1 MEWWQELLIREN
13 TTPGAIANFTVE
25 THQQERVFSQLAEK
39 YSRATEEIQQNK
51 DISDYGISSMV
62 KRDEIFKENISS
74 IAEVLREKTRQLPV
88 VVSAKRFNKMLIEL
102 EKDPSAFEPLAD
114 IIKEYRNYEPKARK
128 ESFENMVKVNDE
140 EELMDSLFAIMKSPD
155 FLSPISSKTF
165 TYGGELQTLITL
177 LPNITRSKIIT
188 RGRGQEEPKG
198 RVYEVV
204 PLDRFTDTL
213 QGPHTTL
220 DRFRLLLQNILSA
233 WRINNNYSFYTR
245 RLQQG
250 RVTVGSPMYTLYN
263 VLKYTKDKDIFT
275 TASYGATLGRR
286 EQVGAGKYAK
296 MYRLFA
302 EEKAKTDPRSIEQ
315 IIEAAKISRT
325 LPGSMRAEFDEFMA
339 TSPLTQGKYYA
350 SGETIKEVTD
360 KLFPTDIDAKAI
372 YMIAYPDDSSNELS
386 LGDSLLGAQFPSDIE
401 TITPIKLLKAYLH
414 VIRNFNPQVI
424 NPLMGLLDDIRSEML
439 ELETEVDEDDIFAE
453 SGKIF
458 AERTDGTYSIDVPKL
473 KTIDQSKVKSA
484 VEKFITKFKQELEK
498 TAENIAQGIHKMV
511 NDNINTQGQG
521 KFSIGSKT
529 TTRKREAKP
538 DSIQER
544 VKERE
549 EQEGDRGDIKIKETG
564 NIQEYLDS
572 YDKHNGKATLNILVV
587 SKRER

>member
-233 WRINNNYSFYTR
+233 WRINNNYSF
-245 RLQQG
+245 
-250 RVTVGSPMYTLYN
+250 
-263 VLKYTKDKDIFT
+263 
-275 TASYGATLGRR
+275 
-286 EQVGAGKYAK
+286 
-296 MYRLFA
+296 
-302 EEKAKTDPRSIEQ
+302 
-315 IIEAAKISRT
+315 
-325 LPGSMRAEFDEFMA
+325 
-339 TSPLTQGKYYA
+339 
-350 SGETIKEVTD
+350 
-360 KLFPTDIDAKAI
+360 
-372 YMIAYPDDSSNELS
+372 LS
-386 LGDSLLGAQFPSDIE
+386 
-401 TITPIKLLKAYLH
+401 
-414 VIRNFNPQVI
+414 
-424 NPLMGLLDDIRSEML
+424 
-439 ELETEVDEDDIFAE
+439 
-453 SGKIF
+453 
-458 AERTDGTYSIDVPKL
+458 
-473 KTIDQSKVKSA
+473 
-484 VEKFITKFKQELEK
+484 FK
-498 TAENIAQGIHKMV
+498 
-511 NDNINTQGQG
+511 
-521 KFSIGSKT
+521 
-529 TTRKREAKP
+529 
-538 DSIQER
+538 
-544 VKERE
+544 
-549 EQEGDRGDIKIKETG
+549 
-564 NIQEYLDS
+564 
-572 YDKHNGKATLNILVV
+572 
-587 SKRER
+587 